1 MLNVSGHLLSTA
13 EVESALMEHRAVV
26 EAAAVSFPH
35 EIKGQALFCYVVLK
49 DDFAFT
55 EEVEQEL
62 RFIGKFT
69 QLNISIAITCSQS
82 IEANILTLNVSFIS
96 IVRHKIG
103 PLASPDR
110 IMCLKQLPK
119 TRSGKTVRRIL
130 RKASMNDF
138 NLGDISTIAD
148 QSALYELF
156 PSGFTGT
163 CGRRIQI
170 ES

>member
-13 EVESALMEHRAVV
+13 EVESALAEHRAVA

-49 DDFAFT
+49 EEFVFT
-55 EEVEQEL
+55 EAIEQEL
-62 RFIGKFT
+62 RY
-69 QLNISIAITCSQS
+69 
-82 IEANILTLNVSFIS
+82 

-110 IMCLKQLPK
+110 ISCLRQLPK
-119 TRSGKTVRRIL
+119 TRSGKTMRRIL

-148 QSALYELF
+148 QSALFELF
-156 PSGFTGT
+156 PTGYNGT
-163 CGRRIQI
+163 CERRIQI